1 MEMQKHDSTIG
12 IARFFRN
19 LVLRTL
25 AMKQAMQTKIKSNII
40 IIPYRL
46 NKPPVTIETNLIS
59 TLILQTSTAS
69 YLETTID
76 SKLKFRNHILSLN
89 HKILRTTGIFSKL
102 SQFLPQSALFKVY
115 YALIQVNSRT
125 VFLSGARLS

>member
-1 MEMQKHDSTIG
+1 
-12 IARFFRN
+12 
-19 LVLRTL
+19 
-25 AMKQAMQTKIKSNII
+25 MKQAMQNKNQIKYDHHPLQTKQASC
-40 IIPYRL
+40 
-46 NKPPVTIETNLIS
+46 TIETNLIS

-76 SKLKFRNHILSLN
+76 SKLKFRNHILSLK
-89 HKILRTTGIFSKL
+89 HKILRTIGIFSKL

-125 VFLSGARLS
+125 VFLSGAQLSEINLNPSKI